1 MKFASLMAH
10 EDADMVM
17 KSTGRLG
24 VKEEKLKVKPV
35 SKKKRTQPEK
45 ISTDVE
51 SKPSPTMMQSTLL
64 PKHSISNAIV
74 TPQMNKLKPQD
85 IDEDYDNIW
94 HTPHLII
101 QYWIPVQ
108 RKPVEFSFFTF
119 PPNRKLSPHHTQV

>member
-51 SKPSPTMMQSTLL
+51 SKPSPTMMQSTLP

-74 TPQMNKLKPQD
+74 TPQVNKLKPQD
-85 IDEDYDNIW
+85 IDEDYDNI
-94 HTPHLII
+94 
-101 QYWIPVQ
+101 
-108 RKPVEFSFFTF
+108 
-119 PPNRKLSPHHTQV
+119 